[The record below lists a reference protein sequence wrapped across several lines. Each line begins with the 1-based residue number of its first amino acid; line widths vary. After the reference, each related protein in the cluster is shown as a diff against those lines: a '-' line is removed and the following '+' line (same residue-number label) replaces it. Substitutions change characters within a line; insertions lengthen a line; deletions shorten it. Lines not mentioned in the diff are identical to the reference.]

1 MNYYVQYK
9 YLVLPDQEYIYKII
23 YYVYYIKIYIIY
35 YKYIYIII
43 YLYENENEKKN
54 NDFIEFKFSA
64 KANVN
69 SDGSL

>member
-35 YKYIYIII
+35 INI
-43 YLYENENEKKN
+43 
-54 NDFIEFKFSA
+54 FIGGIGGWSA
-64 KANVN
+64 ECCEVKAINTKTK
-69 SDGSL
+69 D